1 MVNSEV
7 IIQTI
12 KKMLDSGIDVSV
24 IKSALKDLGLNEGEI
39 DSYFAQAK
47 SGSEGQGEEEIELGE
62 EEKDSIAQKASEKIK
77 EHLDERNEEEDLLH
91 ASTHLR
97 LDEHAEKL
105 DDLHSKMDLVHS
117 KISSMQKEGFDVE
130 DFLLKMDAFKRELS
144 ELKADVSEIKA
155 LTSSVQQLMK
165 KVLETQRE
173 ILTKRK

>member
-1 MVNSEV
+1 MNAMVNSEV

-24 IKSALKDLGLNEGEI
+24 VRSALKDLGLNEGEI
-39 DSYFAQAK
+39 DSYFAQVK
-47 SGSEGQGEEEIELGE
+47 GGSKGRQEEETGLDE
-62 EEKDSIAQKASEKIK
+62 EEKDSIARKASERIK

-105 DDLHSKMDLVHS
+105 DEIHA

-130 DFLLKMDAFKRELS
+130 DFLLKMDAFERELRA
-144 ELKADVSEIKA
+144 LKEDVTEIKA